1 MATARLEWTSVPRW
15 TTPELPAAASYLAC
29 WFGDAAATLVRSLL
43 ADAGS
48 DAGRPAGSDAGR
60 PADPDGR
67 PVAGRPV
74 RLAGFPRHW
83 DAAVESQLRGLIGD
97 CRMGVRIIAAGP
109 ESLVL
114 RVLAVARELGA
125 SDEELV
131 LISTEATEAVG
142 TAGPQDTAGPG
153 YVCGVARRRVF
164 CAPCRAA
171 FDTVAAIGGTTV
183 CPGCAAELVV
193 DYRFSRPHAAYFGW
207 PARLDLHR

>member
-48 DAGRPAGSDAGR
+48 DAGRPA
-60 PADPDGR
+60 DPDGR

-74 RLAGFPRHW
+74 RLAGFPRRW
-83 DAAVESQLRGLIGD
+83 NDAVESELRELIGD
-97 CRMGVRIIAAGP
+97 CRMGVMIIAAGP
-109 ESLVL
+109 ESLIL

-131 LISTEATEAVG
+131 LIPTEATEATEAVG
-142 TAGPQDTAGPG
+142 TAGPDGTAGPG
-153 YVCGVARRRVF
+153 YIRGVAPRRVF

>member
-29 WFGDAAATLVRSLL
+29 WFGDAAASLVRSLL
-43 ADAGS
+43 ADAGP
-48 DAGRPAGSDAGR
+48 DAGRPVG
-60 PADPDGR
+60 PDGG
-67 PVAGRPV
+67 PVAGRPA
-74 RLAGFPRHW
+74 RFAGFPRRW
-83 DAAVESQLRGLIGD
+83 DTAVESELRELIGD

-131 LISTEATEAVG
+131 LIATEGVEAVG
-142 TAGPQDTAGPG
+142 AADPASAAGPG
-153 YVCGVARRRVF
+153 NVYGVAPRRVF
-164 CAPCRAA
+164 CAPCRRA
-171 FDTVAAIGGTTV
+171 FDAVAAIGATTA